1 MSLFHLWPWPRSL
14 GPVPLFEGGTS
25 YSSAV
30 ARSGCS
36 SVSAV
41 FLLLSINVS
50 LEMAAVPKGRKIVN
64 DTTPMMCT
72 IEGIAKKE
80 HVVRNKLVFFVCI
93 VGTAANVLFY
103 VSRSVIMSQDY
114 IMKVQRGINHDDSWQ
129 VSSAA

>member
-1 MSLFHLWPWPRSL
+1 
-14 GPVPLFEGGTS
+14 
-25 YSSAV
+25 
-30 ARSGCS
+30 
-36 SVSAV
+36 
-41 FLLLSINVS
+41 
-50 LEMAAVPKGRKIVN
+50 MAAVPKGRKIVN

-72 IEGIAKKE
+72 IGGIAKKE

-93 VGTAANVLFY
+93 VGTVANVLFY